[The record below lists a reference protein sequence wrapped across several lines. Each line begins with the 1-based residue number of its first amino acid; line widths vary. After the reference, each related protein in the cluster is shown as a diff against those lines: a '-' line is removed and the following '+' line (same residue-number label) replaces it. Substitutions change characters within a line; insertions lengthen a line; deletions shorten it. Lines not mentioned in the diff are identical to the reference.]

1 VTEKSSRSTPR
12 ADARKAQGLATSGA
26 GATAE
31 RAQSGA
37 SAEALA
43 ARFLEAR
50 GLTIV
55 ARNFR
60 IRRGEI
66 DLIARDGATLVFVEV
81 RFRRSQSHGGAAESI
96 TAAKRAR
103 LVAAA
108 QAFLVRQRGDP
119 PCRFDAVLLDSLDP
133 ARVDWRRNVID

>member
-1 VTEKSSRSTPR
+1 MTVSSSRSAR
-12 ADARKAQGLATSGA
+12 AEQRARSGV
-26 GATAE
+26 
-31 RAQSGA
+31 

-43 ARFLEAR
+43 ARFLEAQ
-50 GLTIV
+50 GLTVV

-60 IRRGEI
+60 VRRGEI

-81 RFRRSQSHGGAAESI
+81 RLRRSSRFGGAVESI

-108 QAFLVRQRGDP
+108 QLYLLRQRSQP
-119 PCRFDAVLLDSLDP
+119 PCRFDAILLDTLDP
-133 ARVDWRRNVID
+133 ARVDWRRNVIEAT